1 MHDDMIDFPCSY
13 DWLDHYHSRGLT
25 PRSSGRADPVVK
37 ELLKEIAELRKS
49 QVEMQE
55 ILLEVVRE
63 LKKLKAS
70 QRGEKQSSIK
80 KPQKF
85 TQSALRE
92 LEEG

>member
-1 MHDDMIDFPCSY
+1 MMEDMIDFPCSD
-13 DWLDHYHSRGLT
+13 DWLDYYHRRGLT
-25 PRSSGRADPVVK
+25 PRHSGRMDPVVK

-55 ILLEVVRE
+55 VLLEVVRE
-63 LKKLKAS
+63 LKELKAS
-70 QRGEKQSSIK
+70 QRGKQSSIK

>member
-1 MHDDMIDFPCSY
+1 
-13 DWLDHYHSRGLT
+13 
-25 PRSSGRADPVVK
+25 VK